1 MCTVRCCCEM
11 RFHHWVEE
19 GKERSK
25 KVSNESKKRSSGVVK
40 KALTSR
46 CLLESVCVKETL
58 LSWLQKHSCDRQVV
72 EYIIMSFTDS

>member
-25 KVSNESKKRSSGVVK
+25 KVSNESKKRSSGVDSKESTDKQVPAGECVCK
-40 KALTSR
+40 RDLVVLVTKALLRPS
-46 CLLESVCVKETL
+46 
-58 LSWLQKHSCDRQVV
+58 SC
-72 EYIIMSFTDS
+72 